1 MNLSNLRLQ
10 AQVIAGGTENLNDV
24 LGIRQL
30 QEKGGRRPIVFASDI
45 LNLSVS

>member
-1 MNLSNLRLQ
+1 MNLSNLPLQ

-30 QEKGGRRPIVFASDI
+30 HEKGGGPKSSYRICQ
-45 LNLSVS
+45 